1 LDYKTIVK
9 SEYPNAIVLK
19 CTMSITIENF
29 EVVRFKTTNI
39 IHLCLGK
46 LEKLLY
52 DNNDSLAVSF
62 VGGSCK
68 LCENDCNPHSCANP
82 KQARIPLGAI
92 GVN

>member
-1 LDYKTIVK
+1 
-9 SEYPNAIVLK
+9 
-19 CTMSITIENF
+19 MSITIENF